1 MIRDPFGGWDWDGI
15 KQLTFSIVMLFGI
28 ISVFASL
35 GGDNWYRPYEWVWDI
50 IAANAEI
57 SIMLAMVIVMGL
69 WWFEQFNGGYY

>member
-15 KQLTFSIVMLFGI
+15 KQLTFSIGMLLGI

-35 GGDNWYRPYEWVWDI
+35 GGDNWYRPYEWVWNI

-57 SIMLAMVIVMGL
+57 SIIIAMVVVMGL
-69 WWFEQFNGGYY
+69 WWFEQFSGGYY